1 MAAPRVLTAFAE
13 LCAAAEA
20 RGLVVGLG
28 LEGVGTRSRLC
39 RVSVRKPG
47 VGRQE
52 VVGVRVGEKGLDHY
66 AQACLV
72 FLQRT
77 STR

>member
-1 MAAPRVLTAFAE
+1 MPAPRVLTAFAE

-28 LEGVGTRSRLC
+28 LEGVGTRARLC
-39 RVSVRKPG
+39 RVSVRRRG
-47 VGRQE
+47 EGRQE
-52 VVGVRVGEKGLDHY
+52 VVGVRIGDKGLDHY

-77 STR
+77 SSR